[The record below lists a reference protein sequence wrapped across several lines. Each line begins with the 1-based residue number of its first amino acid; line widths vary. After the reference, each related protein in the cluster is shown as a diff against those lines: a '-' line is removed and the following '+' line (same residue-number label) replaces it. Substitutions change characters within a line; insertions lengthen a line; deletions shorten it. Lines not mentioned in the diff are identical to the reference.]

1 MLLYNRAY
9 PSQPTSA
16 NCQFISPKE
25 VNNSW
30 LFFYH
35 KMMRIKTEAQDF
47 LELTQI
53 LY

>member
-16 NCQFISPKE
+16 NCQWISLKE
-25 VNNSW
+25 VNDNW
-30 LFFYH
+30 LFYH
-35 KMMRIKTEAQDF
+35 KRVQIETQAQD
-47 LELTQI
+47 LYELTQI